1 VAASS
6 IQTRKGR
13 TRVPGVYS
21 ETIPVGVPLAS
32 PGIKSLILV
41 GACEGGE
48 PGVMHK
54 LTRPDQAR
62 AKFRSGDLLDACL
75 MAFDPARD
83 EGIPGRPTQV
93 YAYKLNPAARAFSL
107 LSNLSGPVMR
117 LDARDWGDFTNRIG
131 YDVAPGTNRGTK
143 FVVQLDGKVE
153 SADDIGGTAAMT
165 ARYDN
170 AAGEA
175 SSMVLVKNDTGL
187 RLSYTLPLA
196 AAPVTAAAPGG
207 AVKVVSASAYDVGQR
222 VTVYGLTAGNVPASE
237 VLTLNGASAVT
248 GSTVWTAVTAVGID
262 AATAGLITLKD
273 ASDDTVIATVA
284 ATLAAG
290 ITGQVNVISANA
302 ADVGTITLYGTSA
315 AGNAISEVLTL
326 NGTTAVVSTLS
337 YTRVTAAR
345 LTAAAAGQVQVRQN
359 SDNTVGFT
367 LAAGTL
373 TAGINVGKH
382 RYLPS
387 KMVFDGVITT
397 QLGAAPAGTP
407 FVVIRGVK
415 RDGSTV
421 AEYKAVTEAES
432 ATTNDWVQVT
442 QIELGMLEAGSTLTL
457 SGTAAQSPV
466 AKRPLLRDAV
476 AFLDGLPGVDAT
488 SFVDASF
495 KVADL
500 DSASK
505 QIRSAVAVSFV
516 ADGYALAAW
525 INANSSLVQA
535 TMQAGATGAPSA
547 TPARTYLQGGED
559 GTTTMAHWRAAISAA
574 KKLLDVVIV
583 PLSGSAAVHNLWV
596 GHLREMDGVDE
607 RRMWVGLDDS
617 LTKDGVIA
625 AINALNN
632 RQTCAVAEKAV
643 VYDDAGVQVTKP
655 SWALATLCAAAV
667 CGAPLATPLT
677 DKRLNVIET
686 VAHSSWNPV
695 DDIEEMIGAGLV
707 VVQGATVVRSVTSYR
722 EDDNPFFNEAS
733 TVDCLD
739 NSAKMLRRN
748 LRPKIGDKNFDGA
761 RSTVRTLAVAEL
773 ERQIR
778 DGELKTFNVDSVEAE
793 DIGDG
798 FDVVAEVEPIE
809 PINFIRIKAFAM
821 RLSTRIR

>member
-1 VAASS
+1 MAASS
-6 IQTRKGR
+6 IQTKKGR

-32 PGIKSLILV
+32 PGIKSLVLV
-41 GACEGGE
+41 GDCEGGE

-62 AKFRSGDLLDACL
+62 ARFRSGDLLDACL

-93 YAYKLNPAARAFSL
+93 YAYKLNPAKAATATL
-107 LSNLSGPVMR
+107 GNLSGPVMR

-153 SADDIGGTAAMT
+153 SADDIGGTAAFT
-165 ARYDN
+165 ARYDT
-170 AAGEA
+170 AGEA
-175 SSMVLVKNDTGL
+175 SSMLLVKNDTGL
-187 RLSYTLPLA
+187 RLSYAAPLA

-237 VLTLNGASAVT
+237 TLTLNGASAVT
-248 GSTVWTAVTAVGID
+248 GSTVWTAVTAVAID
-262 AATAGLITLKD
+262 AATAGVISVKD

-284 ATLAAG
+284 ATLTNG
-290 ITGQVNVISANA
+290 VTGQVNVISANA

-315 AGNAISEVLTL
+315 AGNQISEVLTL
-326 NGTTAVVSTLS
+326 NGTTAVVSTLA
-337 YTRVTAAR
+337 YTRLVAAR
-345 LTAAAAGQVQVRQN
+345 LTVAAAGQVQVRQQA
-359 SDNTVGFT
+359 DNAVGFQ

-387 KMVFDGVITT
+387 KLAFDGTITA
-397 QLGAAPAGTP
+397 QLGAAPAGAP
-407 FVVIRGVK
+407 FVVIRGTK
-415 RDGSTV
+415 RNGDAA
-421 AEYKAVTEAES
+421 AEYLAVTENEV
-432 ATTNDWVQVT
+432 TTANDWVAISQV
-442 QIELGMLEAGSTLTL
+442 ELGMLEAASTLTL

-476 AFLDGLPGVDAT
+476 AFLAGLPGFEAVSLVDA
-488 SFVDASF
+488 AF

-505 QIRSAVAVSFV
+505 QIRSAVAVSFL
-516 ADGYALAAW
+516 ADGYALGAW
-525 INANSSLVQA
+525 INANSSLVKS
-535 TMQAGATGAPSA
+535 TLLAGFTGAPSA
-547 TPARTYLQGGED
+547 TPARTYLQGGEN
-559 GTTTMAHWRAAISAA
+559 GTTTNAHWRAAISAA

-583 PLSGSAAVHNLWV
+583 PLSGTASVHNLWV

-607 RRMWVGLDDS
+607 RQMWVGLDDS
-617 LTKDGVIA
+617 LTKDQVIS

-632 RQTCAVAEKAV
+632 RQTCSVAEKAV
-643 VYDDAGVQVTKP
+643 VYDDNGLQVTKP
-655 SWALATLCAAAV
+655 SWAVATLCAAAQ
-667 CGAPLATPLT
+667 CGSPLATPLT
-677 DKRLNVIET
+677 DKRLNLIDT

-707 VVQGATVVRSVTSYR
+707 VVQGSTVVRSVSSYR
-722 EDDNPFFNEAS
+722 EDDNPFFNEMS
-733 TVDCLD
+733 TVECLD
-739 NSAKMLRRN
+739 NSAKMWRRN

-761 RSTVRTLAVAEL
+761 RSTVKTLSIAEL
-773 ERQIR
+773 ERQVR
-778 DGELKTFNVDSVEAE
+778 DGEIKSFNVDSVEID

-798 FDVVAEVEPIE
+798 FDGAAEVEPIE
-809 PINFIRIKAFAM
+809 PINFIRLKAFAM

>member
-1 VAASS
+1 
-6 IQTRKGR
+6 
-13 TRVPGVYS
+13 
-21 ETIPVGVPLAS
+21 
-32 PGIKSLILV
+32 
-41 GACEGGE
+41 
-48 PGVMHK
+48 MHK

-93 YAYKLNPAARAFSL
+93 YAYKLNPAVRASSM

-117 LDARDWGDFTNRIG
+117 LDARDWGDFTDRIG
-131 YDVAPGTNRGTK
+131 YDVAPGTNRGTR

-153 SADDIGGTAAMT
+153 SADDIGGTAAFT

-175 SSMVLVKNDTGL
+175 SSMLLVKNDTGL
-187 RLSYTLPLA
+187 RLSYTLPIS
-196 AAPVTAAAPGG
+196 AAPVTAAAQGG
-207 AVKVVSASAYDVGQR
+207 AVKIVSASAYDVGQR

-237 VLTLNGASAVT
+237 TLTLNGASVVT
-248 GSTVWTAVTAVGID
+248 GSTVWTAVTAIGID

-273 ASDDTVIATVA
+273 ASDDTTVITVA
-284 ATLAAG
+284 ATLSAG
-290 ITGQVNVISANA
+290 ITGQVNVISADA
-302 ADVGTITLYGTSA
+302 SDAGTITLHGTSA
-315 AGNAISEVLTL
+315 AGNPISEVLTL

-337 YTRVTAAR
+337 YTRVVAAR
-345 LTAAAAGQVQVRQN
+345 LTAAGAGQVQVRQN

-367 LAAGTL
+367 IAAGVL

-387 KMVFDGVITT
+387 KMAFDSVIVAK
-397 QLGAAPAGTP
+397 LGAAPAGSP
-407 FVVIRGVK
+407 FVVFRGVK
-415 RDGSTV
+415 RDGTTV
-421 AEYKAVTEAES
+421 AEYKAVTENEVT
-432 ATTNDWVQVT
+432 TTNDWVQIT
-442 QIELGMLEAGSTLTL
+442 QIELGMLEDGSTLTL
-457 SGTAAQSPV
+457 TGTAAQSPV

-476 AFLDGLPGVDAT
+476 AFIDGLPGFDAT
-488 SFVDASF
+488 SLVSADFR
-495 KVADL
+495 VADL

-535 TMQAGATGAPSA
+535 VMQAGATGAPSA
-547 TPARTYLQGGED
+547 TAARTYLQGGDD

-583 PLSGSAAVHNLWV
+583 PLSGSAAVHNLWI

-607 RRMWVGLDDS
+607 RQMYVGLDDS
-617 LTKDGVIA
+617 LTKEQIIA

-632 RQTCAVAEKAV
+632 RQTCAVAQQAV
-643 VYDDAGVQVTKP
+643 VFDDDGVQVSKP
-655 SWALATLCAAAV
+655 SWATAVLCAAAQ
-667 CGAPLATPLT
+667 CGSPLATPLT
-677 DKRLNVIET
+677 DKRMNVIEA
-686 VAHSSWNPV
+686 VAHSSWNAV
-695 DDIEEMIGAGLV
+695 DDIEEMIAAGLI
-707 VVQGATVVRSVTSYR
+707 VVQGSTVVRSVTSYR
-722 EDDNPFFNEAS
+722 EDDNPFFNEMS
-733 TVDCLD
+733 TVECLD
-739 NSAKMLRRN
+739 NSAKMWRRN

-761 RSTVRTLAVAEL
+761 RSTVRTLSVAEL
-773 ERQIR
+773 ERQVR
-778 DGELKTFNVDSVEAE
+778 DGEIKSFNVDSVDAE
-793 DIGDG
+793 DTGDG
-798 FDVVAEVEPIE
+798 FDVVGEVEPIE